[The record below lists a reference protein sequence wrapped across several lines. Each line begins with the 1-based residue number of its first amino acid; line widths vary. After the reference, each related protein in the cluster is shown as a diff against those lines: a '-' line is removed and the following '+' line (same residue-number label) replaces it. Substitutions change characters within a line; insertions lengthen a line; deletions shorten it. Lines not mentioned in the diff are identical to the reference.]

1 MKMYW
6 RTILLLFVLLVGNR
20 VSGSCHA
27 ALPAGTVSFTDALGK
42 RIEIAAPVKRIV
54 VVNGDAAEILCAL
67 GAEACIV
74 GISSQLA
81 ENFGLLSG
89 LQGKTVVGS
98 STGPSLEKIIEL
110 QPDLVIAYEMWMTRE
125 AFEQKLMP
133 AGISVARMYCYRMD
147 RLDEEIRVLGRLVG
161 KETEAETYI
170 LDRHRILNQIAGR
183 LQGLET
189 RVRAYLESYSP
200 YQTVTTGAGGE
211 QLLERAGIDNLAAAL
226 PGPWP
231 QITNEWLVKEN
242 PELIIKAAS
251 TTYIQNGYGCKD
263 MQIVS
268 GFRDQMMRRPGW
280 NQIRAV
286 RENRLY
292 LLSSE
297 IYTGPRAHI
306 GVLYMAKWAYP
317 ERFQDMDPE
326 AVNRQWLMRW
336 HDRMLKGIYA
346 YP

>member
-1 MKMYW
+1 MTIHA
-6 RTILLLFVLLVGNR
+6 RTIILLLFILTGNLA
-20 VSGSCHA
+20 SGSCHA
-27 ALPAGTVSFTDALGK
+27 ALPAGTVVFTDALGK

-54 VVNGDAAEILCAL
+54 VVNGDAAEIVCAL
-67 GAEACIV
+67 GAEARIV

-81 ENFGLLSG
+81 GNLGLLPG

-125 AFEQKLMP
+125 AFEQKLVP
-133 AGISVARMYCYRMD
+133 AGITVARMYCYRMD
-147 RLDEEIRVLGRLVG
+147 RLDEEIRVLGQLVG
-161 KETEAETYI
+161 KETEAKAYI
-170 LDRHRILNQIAGR
+170 LDRHRILNEIAGR

-231 QITNEWLVKEN
+231 QITNEWLVTEN
-242 PELIIKAAS
+242 PDLIIKAAS
-251 TTYIQNGYGCKD
+251 TTYIRNGYGYTD
-263 MQIVS
+263 VQIIR

-297 IYTGPRAHI
+297 IYTGPRAHL

-317 ERFQDMDPE
+317 QRFQDMAPE
-326 AVNRQWLMRW
+326 AVHRQWLMRW
-336 HDRMLKGIYA
+336 HGRKLTGIYA